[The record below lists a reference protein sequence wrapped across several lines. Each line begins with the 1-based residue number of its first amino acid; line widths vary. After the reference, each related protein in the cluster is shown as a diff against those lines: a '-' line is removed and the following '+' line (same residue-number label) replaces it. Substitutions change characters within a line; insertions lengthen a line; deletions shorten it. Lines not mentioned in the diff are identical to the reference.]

1 MNKLMG
7 TSPRHPGLWQDMP
20 STTLANNP
28 IKDITTMV
36 TQTQGRDELKQISAQ
51 LSQLSQQG
59 RWIVLISP
67 PNIGYK
73 QMLAAAGVRM
83 DRILLVH
90 AKDEVETLWAMEKA
104 LTSGTS
110 SAVITWTNSL
120 DARDSRRL
128 QLVAK
133 SARAAGILIENSIAT
148 SCNHP
153 HETITECSANTQDN
167 TFVQASLFGGLH

>member
-20 STTLANNP
+20 STNMVSSASNN
-28 IKDITTMV
+28 ITTMV
-36 TQTQGRDELKQISAQ
+36 THTQGRDELNQISAQ

-110 SAVITWTNSL
+110 SAVITWTNAL
-120 DARDSRRL
+120 DARDNRRL
-128 QLVAK
+128 QIVAK
-133 SARAAGILIENSIAT
+133 SARAVGIVIEHSVENTNNHQMCRSIKMQDSTFAQ
-148 SCNHP
+148 
-153 HETITECSANTQDN
+153 AN
-167 TFVQASLFGGLH
+167 LFGAVH